1 MDAEVGFDNIQAM
14 CLCGRFEVVWMAA
27 AAHCYVDV
35 FSADRTPV
43 VLRRVIDRRRDF
55 SAC

>member
-14 CLCGRFEVVWMAA
+14 CLCGRFEVVLMAA
-27 AAHCYVDV
+27 AAHCYVDG
-35 FSADRTPV
+35 DRTPV
-43 VLRRVIDRRRDF
+43 VLGRVIDRRRDF